1 MSLQSYH
8 WKSVRP
14 ALFVDNVIR
23 LVKYFF
29 WGGEL
34 LWSLFSHFL
43 ESFLHHKSYDIG
55 MMGFSVFVHA
65 FPVNTNHLSPQP
77 GPKARF
83 SDTVTLSFFKFLA
96 KTRK

>member
-1 MSLQSYH
+1 MLSGLSNILGGGH
-8 WKSVRP
+8 TLK
-14 ALFVDNVIR
+14 FV
-23 LVKYFF
+23 L
-29 WGGEL
+29 
-34 LWSLFSHFL
+34 SFSGVV
-43 ESFLHHKSYDIG
+43 SHHKSYDIG